1 MNKRII
7 ELADQAGFVRFS
19 PDEDPTMPIDWSCD
33 YDVELQKFAYLIVQE
48 CAAVCD
54 LYGMP
59 DGTSQTAMILSSAI
73 KRKFG
78 ITDE

>member
-33 YDVELQKFAYLIVQE
+33 YSVELERFAKLVIEE
-48 CAAVCD
+48 CAHFQYIRAI
-54 LYGMP
+54 YR
-59 DGTSQTAMILSSAI
+59 DGYDKHEDAEAMRSF
-73 KRKFG
+73 FG
-78 ITDE
+78 V